1 MTWKEDHVK
10 VLQENHNSQE
20 HQDQGSE
27 EERNSP
33 EKDSGLVDIQEGTD
47 LQKDRCQELNQDV
60 TTTVSSRR
68 LWKPPATRRDDF
80 LWLDISKIKP

>member
-10 VLQENHNSQE
+10 ESQENHSSQE
-20 HQDQGSE
+20 HQDQGAE

-33 EKDSGLVDIQEGTD
+33 EKDRGLVNIQEGTD

-60 TTTVSSRR
+60 TYHCFIKKTSETTCY
-68 LWKPPATRRDDF
+68 K
-80 LWLDISKIKP
+80 KG